1 MCLGTCCTGW
11 RRISRCWS
19 PWIPNLCRQDK
30 FTFKYYFYSHFPLHV
45 NFPLFSLILNFHYIR
60 CVFSALLQGNKCK
73 AFRHVHFSIS
83 TWFLRIFKKPE
94 YFYLIK
100 LSHFRVKR
108 LQDKK
113 SSSHQEKYIF
123 PLEKCIFFVRKEIIF
138 IIFSPKIIFVVRK
151 VNSLCQKIKF

>member
-1 MCLGTCCTGW
+1 MCLDICCTGW

-60 CVFSALLQGNKCK
+60 CVFSALLQGKKCK

-83 TWFLRIFKKPE
+83 TWFPRIFKKPE
-94 YFYLIK
+94 YFYHAKFYQQRKFNQAFAIYSEKVTRLTK
-100 LSHFRVKR
+100 FSSREVHFRQKR
-108 LQDKK
+108 NYF
-113 SSSHQEKYIF
+113 HIF
-123 PLEKCIFFVRKEIIF
+123 
-138 IIFSPKIIFVVRK
+138 
-151 VNSLCQKIKF
+151 